1 MVNAREDAVA
11 YTGGQSKPDHLVTQT
26 TAASPL
32 LVKHLTSYLHQ
43 QMRPS
48 TRRSEITILSFPM
61 SLPSLLSQWKRFE
74 TLYGTQTGR
83 DDLLFTS
90 AIDPLFSLFT
100 ICGWKQEDIFLY
112 FVFMAEFVLCKKVPC
127 LFHPLRKQVLA
138 LGKIFMTA
146 VLLLPTCAAKI
157 NTHTHTKKKSLERL

>member
-1 MVNAREDAVA
+1 MGFIPVKRKMVNAREDAVA
-11 YTGGQSKPDHLVTQT
+11 YTGGQSKPNHLVTQT

-48 TRRSEITILSFPM
+48 TRRLEITILSFPM
-61 SLPSLLSQWKRFE
+61 SLPNLLSQWKRFE

-90 AIDPLFSLFT
+90 GLTRCFLFSQSVVGSRRIFFFILCLWLNLCCAKKWRVYFT
-100 ICGWKQEDIFLY
+100 LLENK
-112 FVFMAEFVLCKKVPC
+112 C
-127 LFHPLRKQVLA
+127 L
-138 LGKIFMTA
+138 
-146 VLLLPTCAAKI
+146 
-157 NTHTHTKKKSLERL
+157 S